1 MMHKKRKTRF
11 VRTLLLGAA
20 VTLLSSCTI
29 FPSRAT
35 YYYAL
40 EYSAPEATTD
50 AVELGVVRVFEP
62 NVSAAYNR
70 RQIVVRDGSPRFQ
83 YLTDDMWAIDL
94 VDTLQDFIER
104 YFHDTGTFSEI
115 IGEFS
120 PLPADFEIHSAI
132 RRLEFL
138 CCDTPEARVEIV
150 FELRRPDGRVL
161 VREEFRRNEELE
173 AGDLVAFAW
182 GANALF
188 LEAVAEFDQ
197 RIRDDFAGQ

>member
-1 MMHKKRKTRF
+1 MMYNQRKKLF
-11 VRTLLLGAA
+11 VRTLLLGA
-20 VTLLSSCTI
+20 VVILSSSCTI
-29 FPSRAT
+29 FPSRAS

-40 EYSAPEATTD
+40 EYSAPEATVE

-62 NVSAAYNR
+62 NVSSAYNR

-94 VDTLQDFIER
+94 VDTLQEFIER
-104 YFHDTGTFSEI
+104 YVHDAGTFSEV

-120 PLPADFEIHSAI
+120 PLPADFEIYSAI

-138 CCDTPEARVEIV
+138 CCDTPEARAEIV
-150 FELRRPDGRVL
+150 FELRRPDGQVL
-161 VREEFRRNEELE
+161 VREEFRRNEALE
-173 AGDLVAFAW
+173 AGDLVAYAW
-182 GANALF
+182 GANALL

-197 RIRDDFAGQ
+197 RIRDHFAGQ